1 MIESINNFPYF
12 PSCHTLS
19 LSNNCIRDL
28 NSFINSARTKFPK
41 LRSVNTLTNP
51 MNPGINNPQGY
62 HQYQNYMKQI
72 PNLLELDWM
81 NIDDNSY
88 MNQGQNSSQPKRDLF
103 GTSSNSSNTVVNP
116 PSYNSNMFSSMNQ
129 NATQVQPQKPKMG
142 LFDNMPSSAPKSIS
156 QSVMVPNY
164 SDRQNDSYEFNIN
177 TGKVYKRQLFVIDE
191 SGELDGT
198 EFVTSKKKKST
209 IMINEKIFKKSVNMT
224 NFNRKNRS
232 EGNKHI
238 LNKEL

>member
-1 MIESINNFPYF
+1 
-12 PSCHTLS
+12 
-19 LSNNCIRDL
+19 
-28 NSFINSARTKFPK
+28 
-41 LRSVNTLTNP
+41 

-72 PNLLELDWM
+72 PDLLELDWM

-156 QSVMVPNY
+156 LSNCFL
-164 SDRQNDSYEFNIN
+164 SSLS
-177 TGKVYKRQLFVIDE
+177 LFLFLVD
-191 SGELDGT
+191 
-198 EFVTSKKKKST
+198 
-209 IMINEKIFKKSVNMT
+209 
-224 NFNRKNRS
+224 
-232 EGNKHI
+232 HI
-238 LNKEL
+238 LQVLSFDAVIIVSPS